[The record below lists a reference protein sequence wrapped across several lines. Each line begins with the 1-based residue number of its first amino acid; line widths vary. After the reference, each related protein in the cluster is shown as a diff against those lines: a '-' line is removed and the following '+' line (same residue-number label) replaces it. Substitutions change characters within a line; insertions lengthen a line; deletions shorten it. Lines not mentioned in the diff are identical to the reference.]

1 MPDSYNNNIYDKITT
16 TIVIN
21 TWSLFNRSG
30 KHKLCVEY
38 DYQNKEDN
46 YLLNLI
52 YSSRCLGL
60 FTKIYL
66 DMPFIDYIK
75 YRLANWKC
83 RRVFTLSLTRKNKY
97 VLEKKKLLEDA
108 RLAYEIEDEK
118 IYEKIYDEFFI
129 ERNEEN
135 V

>member
-1 MPDSYNNNIYDKITT
+1 MPDSYNDIYDKITT

-108 RLAYEIEDEK
+108 RLAYKIEDEK